1 MVVLYIKLITVSIF
15 RNY

>member
-15 RNY
+15 KSY